1 MGGRLTDRRGGGRTC
16 KEKFRPRF
24 ACLPSLL
31 LLTTSPSS
39 WQGRTKLD
47 DRQDGNGFES
57 AQLAQEGP
65 HLACV
70 ASSFSSRVVEL
81 CMSAPSSLRERV
93 SSVLVVLIRRHHVPD
108 FQARPNPTM
117 SRLSRLGGL
126 TSRRKVDSLL
136 SPTTMTD
143 PAEDDDDPFSL
154 PVSSRSLGASLRPLK
169 QIRRQ
174 SRSFSS
180 AFTALFPPSSPSPS
194 TPASGT
200 ATPLSSRSPASP
212 LTPFITVRP
221 RLTSEKKKKTGGRRG
236 KRNDGI
242 KRRISYPLL
251 SRASCDQPDR
261 VVVRESWGTRDET
274 QKSPTPCTLGH
285 LAPLPITSNY
295 ESCMDQSGSP
305 VVPEWTTMTTTT
317 TTFVPQVPARASLA
331 TSTQA
336 VHHDAHPGDLAGED
350 SASRFSASTAEE
362 SIYST
367 ATDSSATWVK
377 FPSTMTVSA
386 TAEAPSIVHFAG
398 LAGDESTDL
407 AYSPSLVLDV
417 QSSGENGDEILT
429 APSSPDFR
437 CEPPPKT
444 TTKIFAPAS
453 APATL
458 AWTSRDSRTENAL
471 QSTATPKRQRHPH
484 RLLTPPPT
492 PHLVPVRSRLHTPEN
507 LEISPPKYTG
517 LVSST
522 AAHSHDDAPGG
533 GSTRDSLLSL
543 TLAELSDEMAHI
555 RRRAHS
561 TKR

>member
-1 MGGRLTDRRGGGRTC
+1 
-16 KEKFRPRF
+16 
-24 ACLPSLL
+24 
-31 LLTTSPSS
+31 
-39 WQGRTKLD
+39 
-47 DRQDGNGFES
+47 
-57 AQLAQEGP
+57 
-65 HLACV
+65 
-70 ASSFSSRVVEL
+70 
-81 CMSAPSSLRERV
+81 
-93 SSVLVVLIRRHHVPD
+93 
-108 FQARPNPTM
+108 M

-274 QKSPTPCTLGH
+274 QKAPTPCTLGH
-285 LAPLPITSNY
+285 LAPLPAPFDF
-295 ESCMDQSGSP
+295 EPCLDQSGSP
-305 VVPEWTTMTTTT
+305 VVTDWTAATTTT
-317 TTFVPQVPARASLA
+317 TSVPQVPARASLA

-336 VHHDAHPGDLAGED
+336 VHHDAHLGDLAGNED
-350 SASRFSASTAEE
+350 TASRFSASTAEE

-367 ATDSSATWVK
+367 AATDSSATWVK

-386 TAEAPSIVHFAG
+386 IAEAPSIVHFAG
-398 LAGDESTDL
+398 LAGNESTDL

-417 QSSGENGDEILT
+417 QSSGEHGDEILT

-444 TTKIFAPAS
+444 TKIFAPAS

-458 AWTSRDSRTENAL
+458 AWTSKDSPTENVL

-492 PHLVPVRSRLHTPEN
+492 PHLVPVRSRLHTPED

-522 AAHSHDDAPGG
+522 AAHAHDDAPGG

>member
-1 MGGRLTDRRGGGRTC
+1 
-16 KEKFRPRF
+16 
-24 ACLPSLL
+24 
-31 LLTTSPSS
+31 
-39 WQGRTKLD
+39 
-47 DRQDGNGFES
+47 
-57 AQLAQEGP
+57 
-65 HLACV
+65 
-70 ASSFSSRVVEL
+70 
-81 CMSAPSSLRERV
+81 
-93 SSVLVVLIRRHHVPD
+93 
-108 FQARPNPTM
+108 
-117 SRLSRLGGL
+117 
-126 TSRRKVDSLL
+126 
-136 SPTTMTD
+136 MTD
-143 PAEDDDDPFSL
+143 SAEDNDDPFSS

-200 ATPLSSRSPASP
+200 ATPQSSRSPASP
-212 LTPFITVRP
+212 LAPFNSVRP

-236 KRNDGI
+236 KRDDGI

-274 QKSPTPCTLGH
+274 QKAPTPCTLGH

-336 VHHDAHPGDLAGED
+336 VHHDAHPGDLAGNED
-350 SASRFSASTAEE
+350 TASRFSASTAEE

-367 ATDSSATWVK
+367 AVTDSSATWVK

-386 TAEAPSIVHFAG
+386 IAEAPSIVHFAG

-417 QSSGENGDEILT
+417 QSSGEHGDEILT

-437 CEPPPKT
+437 CESPTT

-458 AWTSRDSRTENAL
+458 AWTSKDSRTENVL

-492 PHLVPVRSRLHTPEN
+492 PHLVPVGSRLHTPED

-522 AAHSHDDAPGG
+522 AAHAHDDAPGG